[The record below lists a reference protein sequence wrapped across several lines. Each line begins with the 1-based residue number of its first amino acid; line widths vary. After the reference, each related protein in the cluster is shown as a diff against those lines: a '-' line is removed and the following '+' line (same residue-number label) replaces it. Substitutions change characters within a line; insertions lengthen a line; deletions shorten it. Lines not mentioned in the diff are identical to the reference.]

1 MDLGHPF
8 LKEQLIA
15 YIGNKRALLPFLH
28 DVFSRLPVDPTQAR
42 FLDPFAGSGSVARLA
57 RLMGFAVQ
65 ANDWEPYARVINS
78 CHLCVG
84 ASEIGS
90 LFRGRG
96 GLPAVLAELNGLAP
110 LPEERA
116 YISRH
121 YAPHDT
127 ERADWRTERLF
138 YTRENALVI
147 DAVRER
153 IEEMYPGSPAD
164 PASFREKAVLL
175 APLLYEA
182 ATHTNTSG
190 VFKACHRGFGGHGKD
205 ALHRIM
211 AGILIREP
219 VLVDTAAPCGVEC
232 GDARAFLS
240 KRSAEVCY
248 LDPPYAVHQYGSNY
262 FMLNTIALWDRPPV
276 SDERTPDGRLRHKA
290 GIRPDW
296 TRTRSA
302 FCYKATALSAMR
314 EVVHA
319 ADCRWLVVSY
329 SNEGLIGLEEL
340 CDLLAETGSLSM
352 RSTGYVKYPG
362 GKQSLSRTIRNLE
375 CALIVE
381 RGRGGAGRAEV
392 RSPANAAREIVRE
405 TRIAQLLGCSFVP
418 DRVREG
424 FTVEGE
430 GIVVGPCGGRM
441 VRLPL
446 RHFWRF
452 VSPTPP
458 PRFDS
463 VSDAE
468 AFIARLSGCAVR
480 DVREEIGVLVA
491 IVAGYRE
498 DRGREALCR
507 EILRLVNK
515 LAHLKYRAEF
525 QQTLQSLRDRAGEG
539 IFDASFLSSMEAIE
553 ARARRRLALPSK
565 TGLKGENSHFIP

>member
-1 MDLGHPF
+1 VDLDHPY

-28 DVFSRLPVDPTQAR
+28 DVLARLPVDPQRAR

-65 ANDWEPYARVINS
+65 ANDWEPYAHIINS

-84 ASEIGS
+84 ASEAGS
-90 LFRGRG
+90 LFRARG
-96 GLPAVLAELNGLAP
+96 GLAAVLEELNGLPP

-121 YAPHDT
+121 YAPRDT
-127 ERADWRTERLF
+127 ARADWRTERLF
-138 YTRENALVI
+138 YTRENARVI

-164 PASFREKAVLL
+164 PASSREKAVLL

-205 ALHRIM
+205 ALRRIM
-211 AGILIREP
+211 AGIRVREP
-219 VLVDTAAPCGVEC
+219 VLVDSPAPCGVEC
-232 GDARAFLS
+232 GDARRFLS
-240 KRSAEVCY
+240 GRSAEVCY

-276 SDERTPDGRLRHKA
+276 SEERGPDGRLRHKA

-314 EVVHA
+314 DVVHA
-319 ADCRWLVVSY
+319 ADCRWLVMSY

-340 CDLLAETGSLSM
+340 CDLLAETGRLTM

-362 GKQSLSRTIRNLE
+362 GRQSLSRTIRNLE

-381 RGRGGAGRAEV
+381 RGTGAGRAGA
-392 RSPANAAREIVRE
+392 RSPAPAVRQIVRE
-405 TRIAQLLGCSFVP
+405 ARIAQLMSGSYVP
-418 DRVREG
+418 ARVRAGFAAEG
-424 FTVEGE
+424 AD
-430 GIVVGPCGGRM
+430 IAVGPCGGKTI
-441 VRLPL
+441 RLPML
-446 RHFWRF
+446 HFWRF
-452 VSPTPP
+452 ACPAAP
-458 PRFDS
+458 PRFDAA
-463 VSDAE
+463 SDADD
-468 AFIARLSGCAVR
+468 FTARLAACAVC
-480 DVREEIGVLVA
+480 DAREEIGVLA
-491 IVAGYRE
+491 GIVAADRE
-498 DRGREALCR
+498 GPDRKALVR

-515 LAHLKYRAEF
+515 LAHKKYQAVF
-525 QQTLQSLRDRAGEG
+525 QQTLENLRHGAAAGV
-539 IFDASFLSSMEAIE
+539 FDASLLPSLEAIE
-553 ARARRRLALPSK
+553 ARALRRLHPASPGGGS
-565 TGLKGENSHFIP
+565 SQ